1 MTQRASQWGR
11 LSEPDERDAAS
22 SLSPPASISGG
33 RPAIPGNI
41 RRVDSARPQQ
51 ARDARSEQVVHNFY
65 TKAAQVIGHLRGA
78 AGEGG
83 SGARVDR
90 WFGLML
96 ADDCGLR
103 DAARAAGRAQRALV
117 VDVEVEARGI
127 RTVVETWVVETDPAA
142 RAADLPRVYKQAIVL
157 FRSLYAF
164 ASLLPAGAA
173 ARQIAAGSS
182 GARMR
187 CIVRNEHE
195 PPALPAQRDIDTHA
209 FAPVPTPLGALSV
222 RVRWRCDWRLTE
234 DLLPTLRGRT
244 VSGDSASLPARVPV
258 GPSSALH
265 RSMMRRRLGGSLS
278 PEPRSAS
285 SGSSGSVARSLGVA
299 PFKSPSLSESP
310 ADITH
315 RRSLIGE
322 AAQAMPRLSESPS
335 SVGSHSRRLSSSFG
349 NRRTSLRRI
358 GMSTRRHTLA
368 DTAQDIDA
376 FIHMLD
382 TRQPLS
388 TYSQSR
394 TQPTDSLRRF
404 RGALNDFD
412 GMSRDMADSVYVR
425 AEPASMPDA
434 AEMPASPF
442 RRYPIPNPLR
452 ASSASTAA
460 VGPSIDLLQHAFDGL
475 SLDPP
480 LSESTLLEPSRRPTN
495 TGAQV
500 PALAGSDR
508 SSVVPA
514 HSQGPEH
521 PSPAVAI
528 PRPSDTSAPRRS
540 SDTRALS
547 YRSPD
552 TRPFSYRS
560 DVATNTSRLG
570 ALLGATDEN
579 MAAGAAKGPR
589 STPSTPIQTPRLL
602 VAPRNAPAADQLR
615 SNFPPLSFIVPRAR
629 IAEHSPTPTPPPQ
642 PPQQQQQPQ
651 QQNDSED
658 DLMFQ
663 MESSTH

>member
-1 MTQRASQWGR
+1 MAQRASQWGR
-11 LSEPDERDAAS
+11 LSESDERDAAS
-22 SLSPPASISGG
+22 SLSPPASISG
-33 RPAIPGNI
+33 RPAMPGNI

-51 ARDARSEQVVHNFY
+51 ARDARSEQVVCNFY

-78 AGEGG
+78 AD
-83 SGARVDR
+83 GARVDR
-90 WFGLML
+90 WFGLQL
-96 ADDCGLR
+96 ADNGLR

-117 VDVEVEARGI
+117 VDVEVEARGV
-127 RTVVETWVVETDPAA
+127 RTVVETWVVETDPLA

-164 ASLLPAGAA
+164 ASLLPANTT

-182 GARMR
+182 GAHIR
-187 CIVRNEHE
+187 CIVRSEHE
-195 PPALPAQRDIDTHA
+195 PMALPAQHDIDAHA

-222 RVRWRCDWRLTE
+222 RVRWRRDWRLTE
-234 DLLPTLRGRT
+234 DLLPTQHART
-244 VSGDSASLPARVPV
+244 VGGDSASLPARVPL

-265 RSMMRRRLGGSLS
+265 RSVMRRRLGGSLS

-310 ADITH
+310 ADTTH

-322 AAQAMPRLSESPS
+322 AAQQMPRLSESPS

-349 NRRTSLRRI
+349 NRRASLRRTS
-358 GMSTRRHTLA
+358 MSTRRHTLA
-368 DTAQDIDA
+368 DTARDIDA

-434 AEMPASPF
+434 AELPASPF

-460 VGPSIDLLQHAFDGL
+460 GGPSVDLLQHAFDGL

-480 LSESTLLEPSRRPTN
+480 LSESTLLETSRRPT
-495 TGAQV
+495 AARAA
-500 PALAGSDR
+500 PASDR
-508 SSVVPA
+508 SSTVPA
-514 HSQGPEH
+514 HSQGP
-521 PSPAVAI
+521 PAVAI
-528 PRPSDTSAPRRS
+528 PRPADATAARRS
-540 SDTRALS
+540 SDARPRS
-547 YRSPD
+547 HRSPD

-560 DVATNTSRLG
+560 DVATHTNRLG

-579 MAAGAAKGPR
+579 TAAKGPR

-602 VAPRNAPAADQLR
+602 APRNNAPAADQLR

-629 IAEHSPTPTPPPQ
+629 VAEHPQPPQ
-642 PPQQQQQPQ
+642 PPQ
-651 QQNDSED
+651 NDSEE

-663 MESSTH
+663 MEASMH

>member
-1 MTQRASQWGR
+1 MAQRASQWGR
-11 LSEPDERDAAS
+11 LSESDERDAAS
-22 SLSPPASISGG
+22 SLSPPASISG
-33 RPAIPGNI
+33 RPAMPGNI

-51 ARDARSEQVVHNFY
+51 ARDARSEQVVCNFY

-78 AGEGG
+78 AG
-83 SGARVDR
+83 GARVDR
-90 WFGLML
+90 WFGLLL
-96 ADDCGLR
+96 ADNGLR

-117 VDVEVEARGI
+117 VDVEVEARGV
-127 RTVVETWVVETDPAA
+127 RTVVETWVVETDPLA

-173 ARQIAAGSS
+173 ARQVAAGSS
-182 GARMR
+182 GAHIR
-187 CIVRNEHE
+187 CIVRSEHE
-195 PPALPAQRDIDTHA
+195 PMALPAQHDIDAHA

-222 RVRWRCDWRLTE
+222 RVRWRRDWRLTE
-234 DLLPTLRGRT
+234 DLLPTQPART
-244 VSGDSASLPARVPV
+244 VSGDSASLPARVPL
-258 GPSSALH
+258 GPSAALH

-322 AAQAMPRLSESPS
+322 TAQQMPRLSESPS

-349 NRRTSLRRI
+349 NRRASLRRTS
-358 GMSTRRHTLA
+358 MSTRRHTLA
-368 DTAQDIDA
+368 DTAQEIDA

-404 RGALNDFD
+404 RGALDDFD
-412 GMSRDMADSVYVR
+412 GMSRDMADSVYGR
-425 AEPASMPDA
+425 GEPASMPDA

-460 VGPSIDLLQHAFDGL
+460 VGPSVDLLQHAFDGL

-480 LSESTLLEPSRRPTN
+480 LSESTLLETSRRP
-495 TGAQV
+495 AAARA
-500 PALAGSDR
+500 PASDR
-508 SSVVPA
+508 SSTAPA
-514 HSQGPEH
+514 HSQGP
-521 PSPAVAI
+521 PAVAI
-528 PRPSDTSAPRRS
+528 PRSSDASAHRRS
-540 SDTRALS
+540 SDTRPMS
-547 YRSPD
+547 HRSPD
-552 TRPFSYRS
+552 ARPFSYRS
-560 DVATNTSRLG
+560 DVATNTNRLG

-579 MAAGAAKGPR
+579 MTAKGPR

-602 VAPRNAPAADQLR
+602 APRNAPAADQLR

-629 IAEHSPTPTPPPQ
+629 VAEHPPQ
-642 PPQQQQQPQ
+642 SL
-651 QQNDSED
+651 QNDSEE